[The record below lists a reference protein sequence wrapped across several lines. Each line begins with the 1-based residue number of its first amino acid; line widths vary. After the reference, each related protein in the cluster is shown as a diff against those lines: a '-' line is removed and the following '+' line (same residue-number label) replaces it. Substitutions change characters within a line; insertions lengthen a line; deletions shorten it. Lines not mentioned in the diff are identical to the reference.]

1 MNGFDVYKTYIA
13 LKLHFTKP
21 TYGFFKFRDGRHPLI
36 MRLLLQRTITIE
48 TFILMNKLL
57 SFFDLFDKEMGD
69 DIMWNEMRFK
79 CEKYAPFLPKGDLAK
94 YREITM
100 RVARKNGLYS

>member
-1 MNGFDVYKTYIA
+1 
-13 LKLHFTKP
+13 
-21 TYGFFKFRDGRHPLI
+21 
-36 MRLLLQRTITIE
+36 
-48 TFILMNKLL
+48 
-57 SFFDLFDKEMGD
+57 
-69 DIMWNEMRFK
+69 MRFK